1 MRLFQDLVPSGVAI
15 GLAWTALG
23 GKTLVVEARGRVP
36 KGNVPRRAPA
46 LGAVWSQERMAD
58 ADVSLEALDSG
69 KTWLGKVATGWMLRP
84 SSSSRPKGSGP
95 RMKVTG
101 KLGKAVSFI
110 YRV

>member
-1 MRLFQDLVPSGVAI
+1 MPSGVAI

-36 KGNVPRRAPA
+36 HGTAPRRAVA
-46 LGAVWSQERMAD
+46 SASVRQERMAD
-58 ADVSLEALDSG
+58 AEVSVEAESG
-69 KTWLGKVATGWMLRP
+69 KTP

-101 KLGKAVSFI
+101 KLGKA
-110 YRV
+110 